1 MPSTAVLL
9 VPAYASPVLVHRA
22 YVRQWVAAGCTVA
35 MDPAFA
41 TTMGD
46 IRAHL
51 CPRSPKP
58 FGETRWTVKE
68 GMMRRWFA
76 LTVVLAMVAAGCG
89 STPSPSPSPAVT
101 ATALPT
107 STATPTP
114 TPAPS
119 PTPSSASAS
128 ADPFAGQPYTLDLPA
143 GWVAFDPTNPTSKAA
158 LDAFGKA
165 NPALAPALQAVASNP
180 NLRMAANTL
189 LGDALV
195 VIQLPSQGLPLATIG
210 QSFTAQLQ
218 AVPGVTSKPVAKPV
232 SLPAGDALHWDV
244 AISSNKVGGGT
255 VQVDESVYLVADPQT
270 AVVLEFVTP
279 HGGVIPDEATIV
291 KTLRFRP

>member
-1 MPSTAVLL
+1 
-9 VPAYASPVLVHRA
+9 
-22 YVRQWVAAGCTVA
+22 

-46 IRAHL
+46 IRAHR
-51 CPRSPKP
+51 CPRSRKP
-58 FGETRWTVKE
+58 FGETRLTVKE

-76 LTVVLAMVAAGCG
+76 LTVVLTMVAAGCG

-101 ATALPT
+101 ATPIPT
-107 STATPTP
+107 STATPTA

-119 PTPSSASAS
+119 PTPASASAS

-165 NPALAPALQAVASNP
+165 NPALAPAFQAVASNP

-195 VIQLPSQGLPLATIG
+195 VVQFPSQGLPLATIG

-218 AVPGVTSKPVAKPV
+218 AVPGVTAKPVAKPV
-232 SLPAGDALHWDV
+232 SLPAGDALLGTSRYP
-244 AISSNKVGGGT
+244 ATRSGAGRSRSTRASISS
-255 VQVDESVYLVADPQT
+255 Q
-270 AVVLEFVTP
+270 
-279 HGGVIPDEATIV
+279 
-291 KTLRFRP
+291 TLRRRWSWSSSRLTEA

>member
-1 MPSTAVLL
+1 
-9 VPAYASPVLVHRA
+9 
-22 YVRQWVAAGCTVA
+22 

-89 STPSPSPSPAVT
+89 STLSPSPSPAVT
-101 ATALPT
+101 ATPIPT
-107 STATPTP
+107 STATPTA